1 MNEQLDPQIRRF
13 YDGGPVDGVPDP
25 DPDSPPTITLEW
37 TEGMP
42 VQEFRLTRRIAY
54 LDRELGELLVP
65 ADPMAF
71 ATDMASVPSVFTWL
85 VPRSG
90 HHLPAALVHDG
101 LVGSAAEA
109 PTYISSEGVEVGFEQ
124 ANRVFRDAMADA
136 GTGFVRRWLMWTA
149 CTLAVMVVGDT
160 GWSSVERWRWR
171 VTAVG
176 TLALLVGLGL
186 WTTSDLLDVVG
197 GVPWMGEGPLW
208 SRLLT
213 GAAGAV
219 AIPLVVAQAWGRFRW
234 AGMIAGTMLALL
246 LHVTIAVAALTGLYR
261 VAEWL
266 CATAPGVAAV
276 LGTGLALAAGVVFVV
291 AL

>member
-1 MNEQLDPQIRRF
+1 MTEQLDPQVRRF
-13 YDGGPVDGVPDP
+13 HDGGPVDGAPDP
-25 DPDSPPTITLEW
+25 GSPPTIVLER
-37 TEGMP
+37 TEEMSAH
-42 VQEFRLTRRIAY
+42 EFRLTRRIAY
-54 LDRELGELLVP
+54 RDRRLGELLVP
-65 ADPMAF
+65 ADP
-71 ATDMASVPSVFTWL
+71 ATFVTDLTSVPSVFAWL
-85 VPRSG
+85 VPRTG
-90 HHLPAALVHDG
+90 EHLPAALLHDG
-101 LVGSAAEA
+101 LIGSTPED
-109 PTYISSEGVEVGFEQ
+109 PTYVSTEGHDVDAET

-160 GWSSVERWRWR
+160 AWSSVERWRWR